1 MSPGRDRTCLPSARL
16 RRREATWSGAG
27 RGWELQG
34 GTGKEL
40 QYLHPFCFLK
50 GSQLM
55 PVGALTKGG
64 GQSCSC
70 WGDPGS
76 RPRKALRETLARHFG
91 IFFKLLT
98 PLQMKPAAQ
107 RGAAEGRG
115 YWDWRGPAARLQ
127 EGASQSPPGAVE
139 KHAPTP
145 TTPIFSDKEP
155 EAWRRTAPAQG
166 YQPNPG
172 KPLDAALGIQGQ
184 KRPLLRGPAQSLQTL
199 QASPRPRA
207 GVGESVA
214 SRGPLSRCA
223 APLLL

>member
-27 RGWELQG
+27 RGWVLQG

-115 YWDWRGPAARLQ
+115 YWDWRGPAARFSPLPASRKGQ
-127 EGASQSPPGAVE
+127 VKVLPELSKSTRPRQPHPFFQIRSLRLGEGQHLPKDTSQAQASLWTLLLESRDRNGHFSGVWLSHCKHCRQAPGPGQVWGKVSPP
-139 KHAPTP
+139 
-145 TTPIFSDKEP
+145 
-155 EAWRRTAPAQG
+155 
-166 YQPNPG
+166 
-172 KPLDAALGIQGQ
+172 
-184 KRPLLRGPAQSLQTL
+184 
-199 QASPRPRA
+199 A
-207 GVGESVA
+207 GH
-214 SRGPLSRCA
+214 
-223 APLLL
+223 